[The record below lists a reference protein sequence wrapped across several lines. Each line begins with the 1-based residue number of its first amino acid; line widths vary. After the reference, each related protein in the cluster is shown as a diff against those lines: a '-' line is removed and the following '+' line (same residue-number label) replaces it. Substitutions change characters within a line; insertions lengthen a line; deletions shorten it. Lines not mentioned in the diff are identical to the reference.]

1 LLGNPAS
8 TADLSSTKG
17 NNPKALR
24 VFKGG
29 FLSVRASAVASITFI
44 FLTVYA
50 CAQTQSAAGVVTGQT
65 AGASRD
71 PNAPPVDLNPPPMKP
86 APKLADAEME
96 TFLKTAKIVSQ
107 KKLDLG
113 TTASVRVTLSDGK
126 LTHDAQFQPIDIYK
140 PIFRGAEGTVEKN
153 FRDTY
158 KFNIAAYRVGKLLG
172 IDNMIPM
179 SVEREVDG
187 KLGSMTWWLDNVW
200 MSEVDRRDRGI
211 KPPASQFWVDQLNIV
226 RVFDQLI
233 YNTDRNQGN
242 LLISPEWKVYL
253 IDHTRAFRT
262 AVAMQ
267 KKNAL
272 PNRVDFKLLKALR
285 QLTLSQLTEKLSGYL
300 RPEEISAI
308 IGRRDIIVQHF
319 DHEIKQNGEDAVLTG
334 MPRKTPEVVLP

>member
-1 LLGNPAS
+1 
-8 TADLSSTKG
+8 
-17 NNPKALR
+17 
-24 VFKGG
+24 
-29 FLSVRASAVASITFI
+29 VRATLLIFTSIVI
-44 FLTVYA
+44 LQ
-50 CAQTQSAAGVVTGQT
+50 AQAQNIPGQT
-65 AGASRD
+65 AGTAQD

-86 APKLADAEME
+86 APKLSDSEKE
-96 TFLKTAKIVSQ
+96 RFLKTAKIVSQ
-107 KKLDLG
+107 KKINEG
-113 TTASVRVTLSDGK
+113 TTASFRVTLSDGK
-126 LTHDAQFQPIDIYK
+126 LTHDAQFQPIDVFK
-140 PIFRGAEGTVEKN
+140 PVFKGAEGTVEKN

-158 KFNIAAYRVGKLLG
+158 KFNIAAYRLGKLLG
-172 IDNMIPM
+172 LDNMIPM

-200 MSEVDRRDRGI
+200 ISEVERRDKGI

-233 YNTDRNQGN
+233 YNTVRNQGN

-262 AVAMQ
+262 TVAMQ

-285 QLTLSQLTEKLSGYL
+285 QLNLPQLNEQLGGYL

-308 IGRRDIIVQHF
+308 LGRRDIIVQHF
-319 DHEIKQNGEDAVLTG
+319 DREIKQNGEDSVLTG